1 MEQMYKY
8 ARTSFVNINEEVI
21 LGTYTWN
28 LWKLLLGPIEE
39 SIALKTIAALFPKQ
53 QQQQKQQS
61 N

>member
-28 LWKLLLGPIEE
+28 LWKLLLGPIEG
-39 SIALKTIAALFPKQ
+39 SIALKTTTTLFSKQ

>member
-21 LGTYTWN
+21 LGTYTWK